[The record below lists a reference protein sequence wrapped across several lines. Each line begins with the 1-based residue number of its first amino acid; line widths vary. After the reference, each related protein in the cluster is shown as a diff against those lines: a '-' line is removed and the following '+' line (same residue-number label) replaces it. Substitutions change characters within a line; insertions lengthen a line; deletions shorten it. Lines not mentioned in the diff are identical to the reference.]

1 RYYGRGCGEISSN
14 LNEIEFLNSTGS
26 IQALAPALAGTG
38 GSWNK
43 KGLILFTRFIGPVFP
58 VAARLLAAAAE
69 GSLESPPVRRF
80 RGGLPSS
87 ITQLRKRTRL
97 SPTLLLMAHL
107 EAKF

>member
-1 RYYGRGCGEISSN
+1 MRPETKPFNALEI
-14 LNEIEFLNSTGS
+14 FDHT
-26 IQALAPALAGTG
+26 
-38 GSWNK
+38 
-43 KGLILFTRFIGPVFP
+43 
-58 VAARLLAAAAE
+58 
-69 GSLESPPVRRF
+69 SLESPPVRRF